1 MLNGNKRKSV
11 AIKTLVE
18 FAAKAG
24 SLDHRFTPSPTGQAG
39 IEGHKQVTARR
50 HSGYQPEVS
59 LTLLHQDLI
68 LKGRADGYNPDI
80 HCIEE
85 IKTFYGDID
94 TIPENHREL
103 HWAQAKCYG
112 WMMCQEKNTDRIN
125 IALIYF
131 NLTDEKEYR
140 FESEYQ
146 KSELTDYCE
155 GLVQQYRQWQTLLES
170 RLNALHNWIEQLAF
184 PMEKMYPSQRVM
196 AEAVYKAAALQRVV
210 LAEAP
215 TGTGK
220 TLASLFP
227 ALKSL
232 TRTPVDKIFYLTAKT
247 TAKQL
252 AIDAVKLIATD
263 RVTAETVP
271 PLRTLELT
279 ALEKACLEPKNECNG
294 DSCQYAFGF
303 YDKLKQARIE
313 ASQQVLLNKETLNE
327 IALRYQLCPF
337 YLSVEMARWVD
348 VVIADVNYYFDG
360 SPLLLALTQE
370 FNWNPYLLVDE
381 SHNLIDRARQMY
393 SAELNRGDLLI
404 AKKQSPESLK
414 KILTRIN
421 KYWLEMIKEIPDQK
435 RDYYSFPSL
444 PEKFLLS
451 LRDFVNSYIT
461 LLQKQPN
468 HPIKQSIVK
477 EFFFAAVNFQ
487 KVTEILDEDFCIDMQ
502 STEAKYELLTLRNLI
517 PAKPLAARIKQA
529 QSAVFFSATLNPT
542 EYYQQL
548 LGLPQDTVSI
558 KVPSPFHAHQ
568 LDVRIANNI
577 STRYKDRQA
586 SIPAICNIIVDQL
599 KQEPG
604 NALAFFSSYEFLER
618 VESVLRKQLDSNTQL
633 LIQSKRMSEQDREN
647 FIARF
652 SQQQNIL
659 GLVVL
664 GGVFSEGIDL
674 PGNQLKGAFIATLG
688 LPQINPVNENLCSV
702 MQDRFQQGYHFTYT
716 YPGIQKVIQAAGRVI
731 RTTEDHGYLWLLDDR
746 YQEAFIQSLLPEW
759 WPINSG

>member
-1 MLNGNKRKSV
+1 MLIGNKRKSV

-18 FAAKAG
+18 FAAKSG
-24 SLDHRFTPSPTGQAG
+24 SLDHRFTPSPTGQEG

-50 HSGYQPEVS
+50 HSRYQPEVS
-59 LTLLHQDLI
+59 LTLLHQDLL
-68 LKGRADGYNPDI
+68 LKGRADGYDPDA

-85 IKTFYGDID
+85 IKTFYGDINA
-94 TIPENHREL
+94 IPDNHREL

-112 WMMCQEKNTDRIN
+112 WMMCEEKNTDRIN

-140 FESEYQ
+140 FQNEYQ
-146 KSELTDYCE
+146 KSELTEYCE
-155 GLVQQYRQWQTLLES
+155 GIVDQYRQWQTLNEI
-170 RLNALHNWIEQLAF
+170 RLNALHVWIEKLAF

-196 AEAVYKAAALQRVV
+196 AEAVYKAAAMQRVV

-252 AIDAVKLIATD
+252 AIDTMKLIATD
-263 RVTAETVP
+263 RESLGSAS

-279 ALEKACLEPKNECNG
+279 AQEKACLEPEKECNG
-294 DSCQYAFGF
+294 DSCQYAFSF
-303 YDKLKQARIE
+303 YEKLKKARID
-313 ASQQVLLNKETLNE
+313 ASQKSFLDKETLNE

-337 YLSVEMARWVD
+337 YLSMEMVRWVD

-404 AKKQSPESLK
+404 AKKISPDSMK

-421 KYWLEMIKEIPDQK
+421 NYWLEMIKEIPDHN
-435 RDYYSFPSL
+435 RDYYSFTRL

-451 LRDFVNSYIT
+451 LQDFVNSYIT
-461 LLQKQPN
+461 LLQKQPDN
-468 HPIKQSIVK
+468 PIKHSLVRD
-477 EFFFAAVNFQ
+477 FFFAAVNFQ
-487 KVTEILDEDFCIDMQ
+487 KIADILDDDFCIDMQ
-502 STEAKYELLTLRNLI
+502 SKKSKSEVLTIRNLI
-517 PAKPLAARIKQA
+517 PAKPLASRINHA
-529 QSAVFFSATLNPT
+529 QSAAFFSATLNPT

-558 KVPSPFHAHQ
+558 KVPSPFRANQ
-568 LDVRIANNI
+568 LKVQIANRI

-586 SIPAICNIIVDQL
+586 SIPAICNIIEDQL

-604 NALAFFSSYEFLER
+604 NALAFFSSYEFLEQ
-618 VESVLRKQLDSNTQL
+618 VESGLRKQLDSNTQL
-633 LIQSKRMSEQDREN
+633 LIQSKGMSEQDRED
-647 FIARF
+647 FIAQF
-652 SQQQNIL
+652 SQHQNIL

-688 LPQINPVNENLCSV
+688 LPQINPVNENLSRV
-702 MQDRFQQGYHFTYT
+702 MQDKFQQGYHFTYT
-716 YPGIQKVIQAAGRVI
+716 YPGVQKVIQAAGRVI
-731 RTTEDHGYLWLLDDR
+731 RTKDDQGYLWLLDDR
-746 YQEAFIQSLLPEW
+746 YQDAFIQSLLPEW
-759 WPINSG
+759 WNTQG